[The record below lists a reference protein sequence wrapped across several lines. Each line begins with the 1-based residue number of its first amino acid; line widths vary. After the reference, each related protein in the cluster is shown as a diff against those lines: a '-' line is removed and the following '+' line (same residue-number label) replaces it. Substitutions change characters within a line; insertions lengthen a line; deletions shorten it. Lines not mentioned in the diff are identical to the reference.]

1 MSRREPNIRA
11 CVSLLMVAA
20 VVAGP
25 LAGDWRLCSALLGV
39 SSVLMLVRAR
49 TAELDA
55 ENWERQ
61 ARHDPLTGVGNY
73 RQLHERLQEI
83 VAADVERFA
92 LLTMD
97 VDSFKQIND
106 VHGHLEGDR
115 LLQEIGRVLSESVRG
130 DDLIARQGGDEF
142 AVVAHGTDK
151 ETASM
156 LADRIEAALASIKD
170 AEDRPLHAS
179 IGVAVYPGDGMTADD
194 LLESA
199 DAQLR
204 QIKEQRYAAN
214 PHVPH
219 RRSSDR
225 ARTAA

>member
-1 MSRREPNIRA
+1 
-11 CVSLLMVAA
+11 
-20 VVAGP
+20 
-25 LAGDWRLCSALLGV
+25 
-39 SSVLMLVRAR
+39 
-49 TAELDA
+49 
-55 ENWERQ
+55 
-61 ARHDPLTGVGNY
+61 
-73 RQLHERLQEI
+73 
-83 VAADVERFA
+83 
-92 LLTMD
+92 
-97 VDSFKQIND
+97 
-106 VHGHLEGDR
+106 
-115 LLQEIGRVLSESVRG
+115 
-130 DDLIARQGGDEF
+130 
-142 AVVAHGTDK
+142 
-151 ETASM
+151 M

>member
-1 MSRREPNIRA
+1 MSLRRLNIRA
-11 CVSLLMVAA
+11 CVSLLMLAA
-20 VVAGP
+20 AAAGP
-25 LAGDWRLCSALLGV
+25 LAADWRLCSALLAV
-39 SSVLMLVRAR
+39 ASVLMLVRAR

-55 ENWERQ
+55 EHWERQ

-73 RQLHERLQEI
+73 RQLHEKLQEI

-106 VHGHLEGDR
+106 LHGHLEGDR

-142 AVVAHGTDK
+142 AVLAHGTD
-151 ETASM
+151 EQTAGI
-156 LADRIEAALASIKD
+156 LADRIEQALAAIKD
-170 AEDRPLHAS
+170 VEDRPLHAS
-179 IGVAVYPGDGMTADD
+179 IGVAVYPGDGLTADD

-204 QIKEQRYAAN
+204 QIKAERYAAN
-214 PHVPH
+214 PNVPH
-219 RRSSDR
+219 RRSTDHKR
-225 ARTAA
+225 AAA